1 MKDTPGWASP
11 GSAPSGGQEPDPQ
24 GSARPEDRT
33 DADRAQPAD
42 QAGPDQAPQQS
53 KWSKEQPPPAP
64 RRPRRAWREGVR
76 LPAGVRRL
84 RRGRPARR

>member
-53 KWSKEQPPPAP
+53 KWSKVHHPQTTMPLYTCVSHFVLTKKKQ
-64 RRPRRAWREGVR
+64 RTK
-76 LPAGVRRL
+76 
-84 RRGRPARR
+84 